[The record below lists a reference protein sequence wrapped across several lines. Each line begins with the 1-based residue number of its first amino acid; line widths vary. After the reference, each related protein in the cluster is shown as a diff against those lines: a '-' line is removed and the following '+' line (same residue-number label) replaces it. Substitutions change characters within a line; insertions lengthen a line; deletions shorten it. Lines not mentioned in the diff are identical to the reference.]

1 MPEPFDPIEITVRGE
16 ARPSEVRWI
25 AGGPVVVHYDDLP
38 NTDIASVRGIPCTT
52 PLRTVIDLA
61 PELDQGDLDRVV
73 RDCLDRR
80 LFTIDEAAAR
90 LDADDMLRRPGALL
104 VRRALGLPDAGRSRG

>member
-25 AGGPVVVHYDDLP
+25 GGSPVVVHYDDLP
-38 NTDIASVRGIPCTT
+38 DSDVTSVRGIPCTT

-61 PELDQGDLDRVV
+61 PRLDQGDLERMV

-80 LFTIDEAAAR
+80 LFTIDEAKAR
-90 LDADDMLRRPGALL
+90 LDSADMLRRPGALL
-104 VRRALGLPDAGRSRG
+104 VRVALGLPDARRPRG